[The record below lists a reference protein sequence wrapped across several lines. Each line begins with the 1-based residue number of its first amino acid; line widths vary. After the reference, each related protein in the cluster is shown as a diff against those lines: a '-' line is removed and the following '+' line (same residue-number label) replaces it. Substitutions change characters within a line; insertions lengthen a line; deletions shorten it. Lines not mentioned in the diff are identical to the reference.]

1 MVHRTLSW
9 LSPPSPSES
18 NKAPEWLL
26 IVLTVLA
33 VLYCVMPLLEMRLPN
48 AIEVLFALTGLYV
61 LFRYGKGIRW
71 SLPVKLMAV
80 TVVLMVLSWVFMMI
94 DHPDLARSGPS
105 LEDFLDKFFFL
116 FIALAVA
123 GVERRALAFLG
134 VFFLFVLLMPWLSG
148 DGFSE
153 IASGLKGVRTDFGI
167 NPIRTGLL
175 FGAALLAL
183 ICFAPRIF
191 MRPRFSAL
199 KLAVWILL
207 LGFCVTIVVITQ
219 SRTAMVALLPGLAAA
234 MVLFLVM
241 SPVSPRFKIGI
252 ALTLAAALA
261 MFLWASDQAGLTD
274 LVEKR
279 FGREAAVIQ
288 QAIEG
293 DLEDVP
299 RTSWG
304 IRIRLLVEGVDS
316 LLERPLTGWGYRAGE
331 IVLDKEGLR
340 RGDGGVFSQVH
351 NAYMEAALRYGIGA
365 TMVLLMLFG
374 WALYGTWRSW
384 KDQQM
389 SLDMVVFLGSVF
401 GYFMVANLFDGLLFQ
416 TEGVLLFNVLM
427 GVAASYMFFNRRQG
441 PPSEAIDD
449 HPA

>member
-18 NKAPEWLL
+18 TKAPEWLL
-26 IVLTVLA
+26 ILLTVLA
-33 VLYCVMPLLEMRLPN
+33 VLYSVMPLLEMRLPN
-48 AIEVLFALTGLYV
+48 AIEILFALTGLYV

-71 SLPVKLMAV
+71 SLPVKLMAA
-80 TVVLMVLSWVFMMI
+80 TVVLMILSWVFMMT

-123 GVERRALAFLG
+123 GIERRALAFLG

-148 DGFSE
+148 DGVSE

-175 FGAALLAL
+175 FGAVFLAL

-191 MRPRFSAL
+191 LRPRFSL
-199 KLAVWILL
+199 LRLAVWALL
-207 LGFCVTIVVITQ
+207 LGFCVTMVVITQ
-219 SRTAMVALLPGLAAA
+219 SRTAMVALLPGLVVAIA
-234 MVLFLVM
+234 LFLAM
-241 SPVSPRFKIGI
+241 SPVSRRLKLGAVL
-252 ALTLAAALA
+252 ALIAALA
-261 MFLWASDQAGLTD
+261 TLLWASDRAGLTG

-279 FGREAAVIQ
+279 FGQEAIVIQ
-288 QAIEG
+288 QAMEG
-293 DLEDVP
+293 DLSEVP
-299 RTSWG
+299 KTSWG
-304 IRIRLLVEGVDS
+304 IRIRLLAEGMDS
-316 LLERPLTGWGYRAGE
+316 FLERPLTGWGYRAGE
-331 IVLDKEGLR
+331 IVLDKQGLR
-340 RGDGGVFSQVH
+340 HGDGEVFSQVH
-351 NAYMEAALRYGIGA
+351 NAYMEAGLRYGVGGA
-365 TMVLLMLFG
+365 LVLLMLFA
-374 WALYGTWRSW
+374 WALYGSWRSW
-384 KDQQM
+384 QDRQM
-389 SLDMVVFLGSVF
+389 SLDMAVFLGSVF

-427 GVAASYMFFNRRQG
+427 GVAASYIFYNRRHG
-441 PPSEAIDD
+441 PAREAIDD